1 MRLISWCA
9 HRQLDR
15 DTLLAC
21 YITRISCLCD
31 AAQDLALLDALEEQ
45 HRASKRGGNA
55 HDPAANQRPSAQP
68 CTGSAQLC
76 VVQARCAPA
85 WPAQQAQPLT
95 QLWPQPARWQ
105 GQEAA
110 QHSRQPSSA
119 CAAGAFNGPRW
130 AGGAAA
136 PGRSSVHSALGR
148 PLGSQAHTAGA
159 APAGFTSAAE
169 AWQLQ
174 TATGAAPPAA
184 EPSAQAAADA
194 AEEPHAGLTG
204 RMAVGE
210 AGRNDAARGGSSA
223 GPGQASGPAAER
235 PLPGGHSWR
244 PGCTRP
250 VPGPAHPVR
259 APGAARQTNLLQG
272 GRADGAISA
281 THGARAPA
289 WGAQDGPT
297 DAPAAS
303 PAADA
308 GGPLAAGHGVVDL
321 TGDEAGEATGA
332 GAAHAA
338 ARGPSQGAGSEAE
351 GEAEAGEP
359 GGGAAGPL
367 VECATATPGIRVH
380 RRAART
386 AAHASPAGACQA
398 RRPCR
403 AWQQDGRRLRVWEV
417 LRGKRRTGLQTPLS
431 RAPTCALC

>member
-1 MRLISWCA
+1 M
-9 HRQLDR
+9 
-15 DTLLAC
+15 
-21 YITRISCLCD
+21 
-31 AAQDLALLDALEEQ
+31 
-45 HRASKRGGNA
+45 
-55 HDPAANQRPSAQP
+55 
-68 CTGSAQLC
+68 
-76 VVQARCAPA
+76 
-85 WPAQQAQPLT
+85 
-95 QLWPQPARWQ
+95 
-105 GQEAA
+105 
-110 QHSRQPSSA
+110 
-119 CAAGAFNGPRW
+119 
-130 AGGAAA
+130 
-136 PGRSSVHSALGR
+136 
-148 PLGSQAHTAGA
+148 
-159 APAGFTSAAE
+159 
-169 AWQLQ
+169 
-174 TATGAAPPAA
+174 
-184 EPSAQAAADA
+184 
-194 AEEPHAGLTG
+194 
-204 RMAVGE
+204 GE

-303 PAADA
+303 PAAYA

-386 AAHASPAGACQA
+386 AARGLTCRSVPVTPTLSGMAAG
-398 RRPCR
+398 R
-403 AWQQDGRRLRVWEV
+403 
-417 LRGKRRTGLQTPLS
+417 S
-431 RAPTCALC
+431 